1 VSPSFLEFPNAA
13 PQPAEATVGLR
24 LPLLLQV
31 SGGPQCQ
38 VHALVEVVT
47 GFAVAT
53 LDLLGHMSLEER
65 PRVLEE
71 SLIVG
76 Q

>member
-1 VSPSFLEFPNAA
+1 
-13 PQPAEATVGLR
+13 
-24 LPLLLQV
+24 
-31 SGGPQCQ
+31 